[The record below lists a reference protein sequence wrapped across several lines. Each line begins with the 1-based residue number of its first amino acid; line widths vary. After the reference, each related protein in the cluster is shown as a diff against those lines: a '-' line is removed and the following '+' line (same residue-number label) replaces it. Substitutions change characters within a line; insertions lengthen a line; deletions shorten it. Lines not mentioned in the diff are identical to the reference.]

1 MGGELDRHYQRIIGG
16 LGTMR
21 KLARITGSLGFIF
34 FMAGMAT
41 MDNPTFIGCVL
52 IFGGLSIMWGGL
64 SIEERL

>member
-1 MGGELDRHYQRIIGG
+1 M
-16 LGTMR
+16 MR